1 MNDQENVVKEAILY
15 ERIAEN
21 KVQCNLCS
29 FRCKIAIGDTGRCF
43 VRKNI
48 AGKLFSLNYGRIC
61 AANIDPIEKKPL
73 FHFQPA
79 SNSFS
84 VASPGCNFR
93 CGFCQNWQ
101 ISQMPYEQKEIRG
114 QILYPNQIVAAAIQ
128 GGCKSIS
135 YTYTEPTVFME
146 FCDECGRLAKQEDLK
161 NVFVSNG
168 YFTRDAIKL
177 ASEWLDGIN
186 IDLKSFSDDFYKRVC
201 KATLQPVL
209 DAISYI
215 AKETNIWLEVTTL
228 IVPGENDS
236 EDELKK
242 IADFIVTNAGPEVP
256 WHVSRFFPNYKYV
269 NAKATPV
276 ETPEKAMEIGKAAGL
291 NYIYVGN
298 MPGGKGES
306 TFCHSCGKLLIERIG
321 FQVFANRTVKSC
333 CPDCHTKVEGYEV

>member
-1 MNDQENVVKEAILY
+1 MNDPENVVREAILY

-29 FRCKIAIGDTGRCF
+29 FRCKIAIGNTGRCF

-48 AGKLFSLNYGRIC
+48 AGKLYSLNYGRLC

-79 SNSFS
+79 SKSFS

-114 QILYPNQIVAAAIQ
+114 QIMYPDQVISAAIQ
-128 GGCKSIS
+128 GGCKSIA

-146 FCDECGRLAKQEDLK
+146 FCDECGRLAKHNDLK

-168 YFTRDAIKL
+168 YLTRDAIKL
-177 ASEWLDGIN
+177 AAEWLDGIN
-186 IDLKSFSDDFYKRVC
+186 VDLKSFSDDFYKRVC

-215 AKETNIWLEVTTL
+215 AKETDIWLEITTL
-228 IVPGENDS
+228 IIPGENDS

-269 NAKATPV
+269 NTKATSV
-276 ETPEKAMEIGKAAGL
+276 ETPERAMEIGKAAGL

-298 MPGGKGES
+298 LPGGKAES

-321 FQVFANRTVKSC
+321 FQVFANRTVGSC
-333 CPDCHTKVEGYEV
+333 CPDCHTKLAGYEV